1 MSAQEE
7 KPVEQQVQEV
17 DTPQSRG
24 EKKARKALIS
34 QGLKHVNGIN
44 RVTFTRAGG
53 IVFAIAKPDVYKSV
67 NSDTF
72 IVFGEMQMEDMRA
85 RAQEA
90 AAQQLAAEAAA
101 KADETPAAEG
111 SSAAE
116 AAAEEEDEE
125 VDATGV
131 EEKDIELV
139 VNQANV
145 SRNKAIKA
153 LKNNDNDIVNA
164 IMVNIHI
171 LQFFFKKKKKVRKNG
186 YVYRFI
192 NTLFRLFFNRNSP
205 CKLKILHYFIYKKN
219 YTATIVIT
227 HFWFSFFFLV
237 YVNFI

>member
-7 KPVEQQVQEV
+7 KPVEQQTQV
-17 DTPQSRG
+17 DSPQARG

-34 QGLKHVNGIN
+34 QGLKHVSGIN

-53 IVFAIAKPDVYKSV
+53 VVFAIAKPDVYKSV

-101 KADETPAAEG
+101 KGDDASAAEG
-111 SSAAE
+111 AAE
-116 AAAEEEDEE
+116 TAAAEEEDDEE

-164 IMVNIHI
+164 IME
-171 LQFFFKKKKKVRKNG
+171 L
-186 YVYRFI
+186 
-192 NTLFRLFFNRNSP
+192 TM
-205 CKLKILHYFIYKKN
+205 
-219 YTATIVIT
+219 
-227 HFWFSFFFLV
+227 
-237 YVNFI
+237 